1 MEAMRKGAT
10 SGVCLGLVA
19 LFGSEQL
26 VRGMPG
32 SYRRPT
38 STTSR
43 PQALNTILQLQR
55 NTNRAKNVILFVG
68 DGMRV
73 LGGPH
78 LSARIGAVQAHAG
91 TTRKVVDPGCTG
103 STCGP
108 TTPGGRTKGVRDCSR
123 QRGRPPVH
131 PLGERANHPTRGRV
145 LTFDQPWGSTTP
157 EPPRDCC
164 VVKQ

>member
-1 MEAMRKGAT
+1 MKAMRKGAT

-19 LFGSEQL
+19 LFGSETA
-26 VRGMPG
+26 REGMPG

-43 PQALNTILQLQR
+43 PQALKTILQLQR

-73 LGGPH
+73 WGPTPILPAWGGPG
-78 LSARIGAVQAHAG
+78 LRG

-103 STCGP
+103 EHLQADHPC
-108 TTPGGRTKGVRDCSR
+108 GRTKEVRGLFETARATTRSPV
-123 QRGRPPVH
+123 RGRGPIILP
-131 PLGERANHPTRGRV
+131 GE
-145 LTFDQPWGSTTP
+145 
-157 EPPRDCC
+157 EY
-164 VVKQ
+164 

>member
-1 MEAMRKGAT
+1 MKAMRKGAT

-19 LFGSEQL
+19 QSVRKQL

-68 DGMRV
+68 EVCGFRGADTY
-73 LGGPH
+73 L
-78 LSARIGAVQAHAG
+78 ARIGAVQAHAG

-103 STCGP
+103 EHLQTDHP
-108 TTPGGRTKGVRDCSR
+108 RWH
-123 QRGRPPVH
+123 QRSQGD
-131 PLGERANHPTRGRV
+131 N
-145 LTFDQPWGSTTP
+145 
-157 EPPRDCC
+157 
-164 VVKQ
+164 